1 MTHIPPR
8 QMVAFVDELS
18 KEAGI
23 SDFVEKHLA
32 GRYGRQMLLGAGL
45 GGGLNVLRHRI
56 MDPRPETEGG
66 ALDPAMEA
74 ARKSNMLKQFVRGAA
89 VGGGLAGGRI
99 LATKAGREAAIGKAK
114 DIYEKERYGLTGE
127 GLKGSTATAR
137 EMRAQ
142 QLGLVGS
149 SPADV
154 EAYRKGY
161 ANLPG
166 MLHGLMTNPLDVIR
180 AKKGALA
187 KAALIG
193 GGFGAA
199 KGAFMGPSKEEGGP
213 GAVRSAVSGAAQGAV
228 GALAPATMLAG
239 GMFKALPG
247 RIGAK
252 AKGMASTVGGL
263 GQWAMHDT
271 PPPGRVVPAEQYAA
285 EGGQ

>member
-1 MTHIPPR
+1 
-8 QMVAFVDELS
+8 
-18 KEAGI
+18 
-23 SDFVEKHLA
+23 
-32 GRYGRQMLLGAGL
+32 
-45 GGGLNVLRHRI
+45 
-56 MDPRPETEGG
+56 
-66 ALDPAMEA
+66 MEA
-74 ARKSNMLKQFVRGAA
+74 ARKSNMLKQFIRGAA

-114 DIYEKERYGLTGE
+114 DIYEKERYGLTGQ
-127 GLKGSTATAR
+127 GLQGSTATAR

-142 QLGLVGS
+142 QLGLIGS

-180 AKKGALA
+180 AKKGAIA

-199 KGAFMGPSKEEGGP
+199 KGMLTGPSQEEGGP
-213 GAVRSAVSGAAQGAV
+213 GPLRSAVSGAASGAV

-247 RIGAK
+247 RIAEK
-252 AKGMASTVGGL
+252 AKGMAGTVGGL

-271 PPPGRVVPAEQYAA
+271 PPPGQVVPAEQYAA
-285 EGGQ
+285 GGGQ